1 MRISNRPVGQTRRNS
16 TRDSTQ
22 ILCVKTASQSTRIR
36 ERETSGTRKFTV
48 VSFSSHMRYIYIYTQ
63 KPPTRSLPIVPDTTI
78 RIKIIS
84 RRQKRRP
91 GISSL
96 MKRELE
102 SLGLRGVAFP
112 EREGEEGIG
121 LPFERKLGVTKGGRR
136 TRAKKEKRGKR
147 NWKGETRSIYLL
159 NVFRAF
165 VGREGGGREERG
177 SVAFPREIRGA

>member
-1 MRISNRPVGQTRRNS
+1 MQALFNFLRVTLYEFLGQPGNSKFAMRISNRPVGQTRRNS

-36 ERETSGTRKFTV
+36 ETWNIGYSKIQRRFVFEP
-48 VSFSSHMRYIYIYTQ
+48 YALYIYTQ
-63 KPPTRSLPIVPDTTI
+63 QPPMTSLPIVLDTTI

-84 RRQKRRP
+84 RRQKRRL

-112 EREGEEGIG
+112 EGEGEGGSVYLSNGSSG
-121 LPFERKLGVTKGGRR
+121 LRKEDGEHVQRR
-136 TRAKKEKRGKR
+136 K
-147 NWKGETRSIYLL
+147 N
-159 NVFRAF
+159 
-165 VGREGGGREERG
+165 EERG
-177 SVAFPREIRGA
+177 KGIGREKPDQFIY

>member
-1 MRISNRPVGQTRRNS
+1 MKHRVLENS
-16 TRDSTQ
+16 PSFRFRA
-22 ILCVKTASQSTRIR
+22 ICV
-36 ERETSGTRKFTV
+36 
-48 VSFSSHMRYIYIYTQ
+48 IYIYTQ

-136 TRAKKEKRGKR
+136 NAQRRK
-147 NWKGETRSIYLL
+147 N
-159 NVFRAF
+159 
-165 VGREGGGREERG
+165 EERG
-177 SVAFPREIRGA
+177 IGREKPDQFIY